1 MFSLVNTDTAQVVLK
16 RDTTSLVFD
25 GVPGKMRILLPTTPK
40 SEIHAASAG
49 DSAGAFKVYTVTE
62 VDAGS
67 GPVVVSTSD
76 PVFDAAA
83 DTVTVTRTLEAESA
97 ASIKERTNH
106 PILRQIAVLELSTL
120 RSLREMRRGEEFG
133 DIAISDIA
141 FAKKKIK
148 DLDEQI
154 QVLRATLV

>member
-1 MFSLVNTDTAQVVLK
+1 MFSLVNTDTAQVVTQ
-16 RDTTSLVFD
+16 RNTASLVFN
-25 GVPGKMRILLPTTPK
+25 GEAGKMRILLPTTPK

-49 DSAGAFKVYTVTE
+49 DSAGAFKIYTVTK

-67 GPVVVSTSD
+67 GTVVASTSD

-83 DTVTVTRTLEAESA
+83 DTVTVTRTLEAEST
-97 ASIKERTNH
+97 ASIKERTNL
-106 PILRQIAVLELSTL
+106 PILRDITSLELAAL
-120 RSLREMRRGEEFG
+120 RPIREMRRGEEYSDVSG
-133 DIAISDIA
+133 SDIA